1 MAKEE
6 NKEQEAEPKKKKN
19 IMKII
24 VISLISLIVL
34 GGAGVGGLLYMKN
47 QKAAAAAKAEEE
59 EEEHDVAVKKEY
71 YTLEKFVTNLR
82 ATTEDGNPIDKFI
95 SLEISFELKDDEKKE
110 EKKAFIKTNSPM
122 IKNSLLMTI
131 DKFDDKQLLLA
142 EGKQKLAD
150 TLKDDLNTVYKT
162 QQKSLGEK
170 KPGNLAENVLFTSF
184 IIQ

>member
-6 NKEQEAEPKKKKN
+6 SKVQDEQPKKKN
-19 IMKII
+19 TMKII
-24 VISLISLIVL
+24 IVSLLALIVL

-47 QKAAAAAKAEEE
+47 QKIAAEKKAEEE
-59 EEEHDVAVKKEY
+59 EDEHDVAVKKEY

-82 ATTEDGNPIDKFI
+82 ATSEDGNPIDKFI

-110 EKKAFIKTNSPM
+110 EKKSFIKTNAPM

-142 EGKQKLAD
+142 EGKQKLAE
-150 TLKDDLNTVYKT
+150 TLKVDLNAVYKE
-162 QQKSLGEK
+162 QQKSLGIK
-170 KPGNLAENVLFTSF
+170 KPGSLAENVLFTSF

>member
-6 NKEQEAEPKKKKN
+6 VKEQEVEPKKKKN
-19 IMKII
+19 IVKII
-24 VISLISLIVL
+24 IISVLALIIL

-47 QKAAAAAKAEEE
+47 QKAHAEKAAEEE
-59 EEEHDVAVKKEY
+59 EQDVAVKKEY
-71 YTLEKFVTNLR
+71 FTLEKFVTNLR
-82 ATTEDGNPIDKFI
+82 ATTEDGNPVDKFI
-95 SLEISFELKDDEKKE
+95 SLEISFEIKDDEKKE
-110 EKKAFIKTNSPM
+110 EKKAFIKTNAPM

-150 TLKDDLNTVYKT
+150 TLKEDLNAVYKA
-162 QQKSLGEK
+162 QQKSLGMK

>member
-6 NKEQEAEPKKKKN
+6 NKEQELEPKKKKN
-19 IMKII
+19 VMKLI
-24 VISLISLIVL
+24 VISLVSLIVL

-47 QKAAAAAKAEEE
+47 QKAHAAAKAEEE
-59 EEEHDVAVKKEY
+59 EQEEIAVKKEY
-71 YTLEKFVTNLR
+71 FTLEKFVTNLR
-82 ATTEDGNPIDKFI
+82 ATTEDGNPVDKFI
-95 SLEISFELKDDEKKE
+95 SLELSFELKDDEKKE
-110 EKKAFIKTNSPM
+110 EKKTFLKTNAPM

-150 TLKDDLNTVYKT
+150 TLKEDINSVYKN
-162 QQKSLGEK
+162 QQKNLGIK

>member
-6 NKEQEAEPKKKKN
+6 NKEQELEPKKKKN

-59 EEEHDVAVKKEY
+59 EEQDVAVKKEY

-150 TLKDDLNTVYKT
+150 TLKDDLNTVYRT

>member
-6 NKEQEAEPKKKKN
+6 DKVQEQPKKKN
-19 IMKII
+19 IIKII
-24 VISLISLIVL
+24 IISLVSLIVL

-47 QKAAAAAKAEEE
+47 QKAHAAKAAEEE
-59 EEEHDVAVKKEY
+59 EEVVAVKKEY

-82 ATTEDGNPIDKFI
+82 ATSEDGNPIDKFI

-110 EKKAFIKTNSPM
+110 EKKAFIKTNAPM

-150 TLKDDLNTVYKT
+150 TLKVDLNTVYKE

>member
-6 NKEQEAEPKKKKN
+6 TKEQEVEPKKKN
-19 IMKII
+19 IVKII
-24 VISLISLIVL
+24 IISALALIVL
-34 GGAGVGGLLYMKN
+34 GGAGIGGLLYMKN
-47 QKAAAAAKAEEE
+47 QKIAAEKKAEAEEE
-59 EEEHDVAVKKEY
+59 QDVAVKKEY

-82 ATTEDGNPIDKFI
+82 ATTEDGNPVDKFI
-95 SLEISFELKDDEKKE
+95 SLELSFELKDDEKKE

-150 TLKDDLNTVYKT
+150 TLKDDLNNVYKI